1 MFNCTIYTADL
12 AEFELE
18 SDVMELEMIGVV
30 RVYFELLLPVD
41 LLDRNVTIQLDTRD
55 GTATGSIFDAVLLAS

>member
-1 MFNCTIYTADL
+1 MFDL

-30 RVYFELLLPVD
+30 RVYCELLLPVD
-41 LLDRNVTIQLDTRD
+41 LLDRNITIELNTQD
-55 GTATGSIFDAVLLAS
+55 GTATGIASIARV